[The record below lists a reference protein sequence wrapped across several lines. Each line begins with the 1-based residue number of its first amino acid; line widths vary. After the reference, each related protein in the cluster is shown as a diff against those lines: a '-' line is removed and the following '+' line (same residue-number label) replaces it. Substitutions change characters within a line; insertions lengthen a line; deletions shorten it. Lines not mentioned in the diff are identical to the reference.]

1 MKRTT
6 KLTLIILSAIIAMG
20 FLFIRKQRVGASQR
34 QLSEIVP
41 EISAVTLYDYDGT
54 VSPDSNTLATAIS
67 AAFSVSVFSRA
78 ASAATCKGGVTIWKG
93 STLAVITL
101 RDGTHWNARLSYYG
115 GFFTVDGLSG
125 RFVAPGADSS
135 EFQQA
140 VRRLVQEQFVPKRHD
155 RNISATPNE
164 TLQAT
169 LVFALLFVLAPRPSA
184 PELFRWA
191 VARFHGL

>member
-6 KLTLIILSAIIAMG
+6 KLSLIIFSVAIAMG
-20 FLFIRKQRVGASQR
+20 GFVVFQKQRAGASQR
-34 QLSEIVP
+34 RLAEIVP
-41 EISAVTLYDYDGT
+41 EISAVTLYDLDGT
-54 VSPDSNTLATAIS
+54 GSPDSNTLAAAIS
-67 AAFSVSVFSRA
+67 AAFPVNVFSRA

-93 STLAVITL
+93 STLAVITM
-101 RDGTHWNARLSYYG
+101 RDGTHWNARLSHYG

-140 VRRLVQEQFVPKRHD
+140 VRRLVQEQFVPKRHE

-169 LVFALLFVLAPRPSA
+169 LVFALPFVLAPRASA
-184 PELFRWA
+184 PEIFRWTN
-191 VARFHGL
+191 